1 MSRWAIRRRLPFL
14 LLLLRRLPFLW
25 VAQGLLLR
33 LLPSETTP
41 RAILSPLGVGRAVT
55 GIGSPVATTVT
66 VAVAVAVVARKA
78 ADIIIECGETSD
90 SMMYNTNYL
99 YVKFPPAQYKAFVI
113 NLQ

>member
-1 MSRWAIRRRLPFL
+1 MSPRSRWAIRRL
-14 LLLLRRLPFLW
+14 LLLLRLLRP

-33 LLPSETTP
+33 LLPTP
-41 RAILSPLGVGRAVT
+41 TPLPTPQAILSPLGVGRAVT
-55 GIGSPVATTVT
+55 GIGSP

-90 SMMYNTNYL
+90 SMMYNTNYF